1 MGLDMYLE
9 KIIRPNQ
16 MITVAE
22 HIAEMRE
29 YGIRPKEVAYWRK
42 ANAIHKYF
50 VDNVQDGIDDCR
62 YHNEVTKE
70 ILEDLL
76 ERCEAILDNHN
87 LAPKLLPRCSGFFF
101 GGTDYDEW
109 YYKKVRDC
117 YEQMKI
123 ILDEWDNKDA
133 IVIWFSW

>member
-1 MGLDMYLE
+1 
-9 KIIRPNQ
+9 

-22 HIAEMRE
+22 HIAEMRT
-29 YGIRPKEVAYWRK
+29 YDIRPKEVAYWRK

-76 ERCEAILDNHN
+76 ERCGKALNNHD
-87 LAPKLLPRCSGFFF
+87 LAPELLPRCSGFFF
-101 GGTDYDEW
+101 GGTNYDEW
-109 YYKKVRDC
+109 YFRDIEETFNYITHILKTTNFDIEMLC
-117 YEQMKI
+117 YCS
-123 ILDEWDNKDA
+123 
-133 IVIWFSW
+133 SW